1 MKALIQRVKS
11 ASVIVDGNVIS
22 QIGQGLC
29 VLIGISRDD
38 TEKDSEWICNK
49 ILKLCLFDNP
59 ENGKRWSAN
68 VQTNQLEILCV
79 SQFTLYTTLKGNKPD
94 FHHAMEQSKSSEFYK
109 RFLDRM
115 RQQYQDDKIQ
125 DGQFGAMME
134 VNIVNDGPV
143 TIQIESPQT
152 ALVREKISR
161 T

>member
-1 MKALIQRVKS
+1 M
-11 ASVIVDGNVIS
+11 
-22 QIGQGLC
+22 
-29 VLIGISRDD
+29 
-38 TEKDSEWICNK
+38 
-49 ILKLCLFDNP
+49 KLCLFDNP